1 MRSVLNLL
9 SGLWGKL
16 LAGLAIVG
24 GVLLV
29 IARLKKA
36 GRDEARIEQAVATSK
51 KRQEMQDANAA
62 GPHTSDDVD
71 KRLSDGKF

>member
-1 MRSVLNLL
+1 MRSVLSLL

-29 IARLKKA
+29 LARLKKA
-36 GRDEARIEQAVATSK
+36 GRDEAKVEQAAATAK

-62 GPHTSDDVD
+62 GPRTASDVD
-71 KRLSDGKF
+71 DRLREGKF

>member
-1 MRSVLNLL
+1 MRSVLSLL

-16 LAGLAIVG
+16 IAGLAIVG

-29 IARLKKA
+29 LARLKKA
-36 GRDEARIEQAVATSK
+36 GRDEAKVEQAAATAK

-62 GPHTSDDVD
+62 GPRTASDVD
-71 KRLSDGKF
+71 DRLREGKF

>member
-1 MRSVLNLL
+1 MRSVLSLL

-16 LAGLAIVG
+16 IAGLAIVG

-29 IARLKKA
+29 LARLKKA
-36 GRDEARIEQAVATSK
+36 GRDEAKVEQAAATAK

-62 GPHTSDDVD
+62 GPRTSDDVD